1 MTSGPDET
9 MSSTITIARI
19 TWLEARRRKIVLA
32 ALLGG
37 IAFVLVFGIAV
48 HYIFDR
54 IPSDAPID
62 ALQMQF
68 GLQMMTLAGLYV
80 VNFLAIAVAILLPV
94 DTLSGEIAS
103 GVMQTLASK
112 PIRRHEIVIGK
123 WLAYASMLALYLTLM
138 VAGITL
144 VMWLEADYLQAGLGV
159 AVPIMFLG
167 ALTMATVTIAG
178 GVKLTTITN
187 GMVAFALY
195 GIAFIGGWVEQIGTA
210 TGSDAARRIGTAIS
224 LVSPSDAM
232 WRRAA
237 YDLQPPVMRELQFM
251 SPFGSASLPS
261 NAMIVWTVGFV
272 LATLALAVVLF
283 RRRAL

>member
-1 MTSGPDET
+1 

>member
-1 MTSGPDET
+1 

-62 ALQMQF
+62 ALQMQL
-68 GLQMMTLAGLYV
+68 GLQMLTLAGLYV

-112 PIRRHEIVIGK
+112 PVRRHEIVIGK
-123 WLAYASMLALYLTLM
+123 WLAYASMLALYLILM
-138 VAGITL
+138 VSGITL
-144 VMWLEADYLQAGLGV
+144 VMWLEADYLQAGLGI

-237 YDLQPPVMRELQFM
+237 YDLQPPFMRELQFM

-261 NAMIVWTVGFV
+261 NTMIAWTVGFV

>member
-1 MTSGPDET
+1 
-9 MSSTITIARI
+9 MSSTITIVRL
-19 TWLEARRRKIVLA
+19 TWLEARRRRIVLA

-37 IAFVLVFGIAV
+37 IAFIVVFGVAV
-48 HYIFDR
+48 HYIFAQVPD
-54 IPSDAPID
+54 DAVID
-62 ALQMQF
+62 AIELRMILQI
-68 GLQMMTLAGLYV
+68 MTLAGLYV

-112 PIRRHEIVIGK
+112 PIRRHQIVIGK
-123 WLAYASMLALYLTLM
+123 WLAYASMLALYLMLM
-138 VAGITL
+138 VAGITG
-144 VMWLEADYLQAGLGV
+144 VMWLEADYVQTNLGI

-167 ALTMATVTIAG
+167 ALVMATVAIAG

-195 GIAFIGGWVEQIGTA
+195 GIAFIGGWIEQIGA
-210 TGSDAARRIGTAIS
+210 VAGSDTARRIGTAIS

-237 YDLQPPVMRELQFM
+237 HDLQPPIMRELQFM
-251 SPFGSASLPS
+251 SPFGSSSLPS
-261 NAMIVWTVGFV
+261 NAMIVWTVAFV
-272 LATLALAVVLF
+272 IVTLLVAILLF
-283 RRRAL
+283 RKRPL